1 MNFSAICLPDT
12 STKEEGYVF
21 FCKFFTS
28 KLRSDLNIIS
38 DAIEFLY
45 IEILNKHSK
54 KLVLDLGYRLLQ
66 GRRHKIWE
74 KFTRSSVETN
84 IYKKMFL

>member
-1 MNFSAICLPDT
+1 M
-12 STKEEGYVF
+12 YF
-21 FCKFFTS
+21 FCKSFTS

-54 KLVLDLGYRLLQ
+54 KLVLDLDYRLPQ